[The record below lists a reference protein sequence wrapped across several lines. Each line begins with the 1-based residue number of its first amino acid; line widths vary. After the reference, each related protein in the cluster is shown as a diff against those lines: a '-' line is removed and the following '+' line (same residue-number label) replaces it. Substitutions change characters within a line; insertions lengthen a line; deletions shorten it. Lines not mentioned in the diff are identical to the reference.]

1 MINTVNPIMTAIR
14 SIFVVTDLSI
24 YWLLGF
30 IYELF
35 FNIATFN
42 IVDREMVFNIFSR
55 VQLVVG
61 VYMMFQ
67 LILIIIKG
75 IVNPDS
81 FTDSKTGA
89 GNLIMR
95 IIVSLSLLA
104 LLVPINIPS
113 PKNEY
118 EKQINNS
125 GLLFGTL
132 YSLQYRILANNT
144 LGNLILGRDSEY
156 GNPTSTKPTSRP
168 LAKFSDRFVG
178 AIVKTFYQLNVD
190 ETTGEYVC
198 DDGFDEEYN
207 KVDTS
212 PFLIIAKGMVGCNNS
227 SWPGKPYVLTMTFLI
242 SSIAGIVL
250 CVLMFMMC
258 FEVAKRVFQLAALQL
273 LAPIPIISYMD
284 PKGSK
289 DGAFNSWLKLLGTTY
304 LDLFTRLAVIYFT
317 IFIIDGFID
326 KFLSKTVDLAVT
338 SYSGD
343 FLAGHLL
350 TKWTFIVMCIA
361 LFIFAKDA
369 PKFFKQMLGIKG
381 DGKFF
386 SAFGD
391 AMGLAGSAAGAI
403 GSFNASRQ
411 ASANADFTN
420 TKGRAKEALLK
431 RNPKLTDAQAD
442 AAATR
447 YANKYA
453 HTGLNRAKNTAAG
466 LFGAGAGLLTG
477 SAAASENKGNAW
489 AKMMAAS
496 KAMSDRNRDV
506 MDAGRNGGTFLGG
519 LGSLGHE
526 AISGQSVYDD
536 LEADWKKREQAIKD
550 DELVLKK
557 NKDMT
562 ANINKAMNR
571 AKSKGLDSDKTIGSY
586 KIRDS
591 AGQTVEITGNYR
603 SYHSAYEAAVNHG
616 TGVQTVYV
624 ASDGVTKI
632 SKQQYDQ
639 LGADVQVNYTEQS
652 YFTFE
657 GQKIDMAQ
665 ANSIDMG
672 LKDANI
678 ANYYD
683 QATAFD
689 SEVQRRVRDQ
699 HMSEADA
706 IAAVK
711 ADIANGATNF
721 GFEDTTIAAAR
732 AAYRTSNSGK
742 DMARVYENHD
752 ITDANGNVTGVET
765 GLKVEFGNRTNADD
779 DESDRLNR
787 EREKINSE
795 RQGWRGQQALYNA
808 KRFKKK

>member
-317 IFIIDGFID
+317 LFIIDGFID
-326 KFLSKTVDLAVT
+326 KFFSKVGELAVT

-350 TKWTFIVMCIA
+350 TKWTFIIMCIA

-391 AMGLAGSAAGAI
+391 AIGLAGSAAGAI
-403 GSFNASRQ
+403 GSFNSGRKANWDADQ
-411 ASANADFTN
+411 ARVAESAKQRF
-420 TKGRAKEALLK
+420 LK
-431 RNPKLTDAQAD
+431 KHPGMSQEE
-442 AAATR
+442 AAARGER
-447 YANKYA
+447 YARMFGHGAANK
-453 HTGLNRAKNTAAG
+453 AKNNVSGVLSAG
-466 LFGAGAGLLTG
+466 RSLMAG
-477 SAAASENKGNAW
+477 SAAASESKGNAY
-489 AKMMAAS
+489 AKYLAA
-496 KAMSDRNRDV
+496 RNAQHEND
-506 MDAGRNGGTFLGG
+506 MKTAAAGRNGSTAVSGI
-519 LGSLGHE
+519 GSLVRETFTGRN
-526 AISGQSVYDD
+526 AYDTLD
-536 LEADWKKREQAIKD
+536 TKLKNEEQKIKD
-550 DELVLKK
+550 KELVLKR
-557 NKDMT
+557 D
-562 ANINKAMNR
+562 ADINAFKKSIMDRVNSKA
-571 AKSKGLDSDKTIGSY
+571 LESDKVKCDVDLGSLLGSAYQFTDTSGNVHNLKIGGSY
-586 KIRDS
+586 RHWNSVSSAALESGAATFDYEWVDSSGATQKVTIRREDIKDIDIS
-591 AGQTVEITGNYR
+591 MQDTAKE
-603 SYHSAYEAAVNHG
+603 SYY
-616 TGVQTVYV
+616 VQST
-624 ASDGVTKI
+624 T
-632 SKQQYDQ
+632 
-639 LGADVQVNYTEQS
+639 
-652 YFTFE
+652 
-657 GQKIDMAQ
+657 
-665 ANSIDMG
+665 NS
-672 LKDANI
+672 
-678 ANYYD
+678 
-683 QATAFD
+683 TFD
-689 SEVQRRVRDQ
+689 SEVWENKDSYEKASKKTIESGWGGSTGIKARFGEENRR
-699 HMSEADA
+699 
-706 IAAVK
+706 I
-711 ADIANGATNF
+711 
-721 GFEDTTIAAAR
+721 
-732 AAYRTSNSGK
+732 
-742 DMARVYENHD
+742 
-752 ITDANGNVTGVET
+752 
-765 GLKVEFGNRTNADD
+765 
-779 DESDRLNR
+779 NR
-787 EREKINSE
+787 ENAELSKQREAINQK
-795 RQGWRGQQALYNA
+795 RQGYEGQKALHDS
-808 KRFKKK
+808 KFGRKG

>member
-317 IFIIDGFID
+317 LFIIDGFID
-326 KFLSKTVDLAVT
+326 KFFSKVGELAVT

-386 SAFGD
+386 STFGT
-391 AMGLAGSAAGAI
+391 AMGLGVAAAGAV
-403 GSFNASRQ
+403 GSARTGYKTAAEENAKLHPNENNRMRNVG
-411 ASANADFTN
+411 SAILAGMGGGYAGVKAAMNDKGGGVAGVMEAQRKHRADRAGHKTFLRGLKDDVLSTATGESPAEAGKKRIAFHKAFQDAQKNWKSSLETEATNNGVACNLGNGVEGTYRDLVAALENAYEKKDAAGNALGKFIKLKNSAGVEIEHRADQFTPTYKEEALKAQVLSYQQGN
-420 TKGRAKEALLK
+420 TK
-431 RNPKLTDAQAD
+431 
-442 AAATR
+442 
-447 YANKYA
+447 
-453 HTGLNRAKNTAAG
+453 
-466 LFGAGAGLLTG
+466 
-477 SAAASENKGNAW
+477 
-489 AKMMAAS
+489 
-496 KAMSDRNRDV
+496 V
-506 MDAGRNGGTFLGG
+506 GGTSYTDNVQIGG
-519 LGSLGHE
+519 KLYINYE
-526 AISGQSVYDD
+526 T
-536 LEADWKKREQAIKD
+536 
-550 DELVLKK
+550 LKK
-557 NKDMT
+557 SRD
-562 ANINKAMNR
+562 
-571 AKSKGLDSDKTIGSY
+571 DIGSY
-586 KIRDS
+586 VIDDPNISDADRQRLANNFND
-591 AGQTVEITGNYR
+591 AAHGGNYDINDI
-603 SYHSAYEAAVNHG
+603 YTYGKA
-616 TGVQTVYV
+616 
-624 ASDGVTKI
+624 
-632 SKQQYDQ
+632 
-639 LGADVQVNYTEQS
+639 LGASNAAMSAEQNS
-652 YFTFE
+652 MRN
-657 GQKIDMAQ
+657 IINN
-665 ANSIDMG
+665 ANT
-672 LKDANI
+672 K
-678 ANYYD
+678 
-683 QATAFD
+683 
-689 SEVQRRVRDQ
+689 
-699 HMSEADA
+699 
-706 IAAVK
+706 
-711 ADIANGATNF
+711 
-721 GFEDTTIAAAR
+721 
-732 AAYRTSNSGK
+732 
-742 DMARVYENHD
+742 EN
-752 ITDANGNVTGVET
+752 
-765 GLKVEFGNRTNADD
+765 
-779 DESDRLNR
+779 
-787 EREKINSE
+787 
-795 RQGWRGQQALYNA
+795 
-808 KRFKKK
+808 KK

>member
-144 LGNLILGRDSEY
+144 LGNLILGKDSEY
-156 GNPTSTKPTSRP
+156 GNPTSTTPTSRP

-178 AIVKTFYQLNVD
+178 AIVKTFYQLNTD

-317 IFIIDGFID
+317 LFIIDGFID
-326 KFLSKTVDLAVT
+326 KFFSKVGELAVT

-350 TKWTFIVMCIA
+350 TKWTFIIMCIA

-391 AMGLAGSAAGAI
+391 AMGLGATAI
-403 GSFNASRQ
+403 GAVGSFNAGRTASRM
-411 ASANADFTN
+411 ADIQN
-420 TKGRAKEALLK
+420 HDEA
-431 RNPKLTDAQAD
+431 
-442 AAATR
+442 
-447 YANKYA
+447 YANRF
-453 HTGLNRAKNTAAG
+453 GNRAKHIAAG
-466 LFGAGAGLLTG
+466 IVGAGKGLAAG
-477 SAAASENKGNAW
+477 SAAASESKGNGI
-489 AKMMAAS
+489 AKTMAAW
-496 KAMSDRNRDV
+496 KAMDQVSDNS
-506 MDAGRNGGTFLGG
+506 MRNGASGSTFLGRTEARAAKIFQGSGNTSFDKETRAIGQKKDIEKSGKDLVTYLKGKGKTDGANYDVTTDGIVVDASGRKEKFTGTVNEFYRAKAQALAAQQAGTGNGVFTFSGKSINANDQG
-519 LGSLGHE
+519 LME
-526 AISGQSVYDD
+526 KI
-536 LEADWKKREQAIKD
+536 E
-550 DELVLKK
+550 DELCLAAGDEWAFRQEHGQK
-557 NKDMT
+557 N
-562 ANINKAMNR
+562 AERIVRIKATNPGI
-571 AKSKGLDSDKTIGSY
+571 SESDVKT
-586 KIRDS
+586 R
-591 AGQTVEITGNYR
+591 VEVEVRN
-603 SYHSAYEAAVNHG
+603 E
-616 TGVQTVYV
+616 VQTVNPTWS
-624 ASDGVTKI
+624 AAE
-632 SKQQYDQ
+632 
-639 LGADVQVNYTEQS
+639 L
-652 YFTFE
+652 
-657 GQKIDMAQ
+657 
-665 ANSIDMG
+665 
-672 LKDANI
+672 DA
-678 ANYYD
+678 
-683 QATAFD
+683 
-689 SEVQRRVRDQ
+689 EVQRRTTASNIDSGYAQKRDTYNE
-699 HMSEADA
+699 S
-706 IAAVK
+706 IK
-711 ADIANGATNF
+711 G
-721 GFEDTTIAAAR
+721 
-732 AAYRTSNSGK
+732 
-742 DMARVYENHD
+742 
-752 ITDANGNVTGVET
+752 
-765 GLKVEFGNRTNADD
+765 ADD
-779 DESDRLNR
+779 PNNI
-787 EREKINSE
+787 K
-795 RQGWRGQQALYNA
+795 LYNA
-808 KRFKKK
+808 YSYDEASGKMSYTSTMVNKASKAAGGEAVRRESNAAYKKQQADFGAIKNGK